1 MVRGMLSP
9 RAKAAILV
17 LAVLLNVLG
26 SPMAWARWLA
36 PDSGANSGQSL
47 GAAADHCAGHAAQDS
62 PQDPVPLPCCA
73 SGDCQCA
80 APAMPAAMD
89 CPTWTALRPTI
100 APCPAGIAVPEDLLD
115 DALRP
120 PIR

>member
-1 MVRGMLSP
+1 M
-9 RAKAAILV
+9 LV

-26 SPMAWARWLA
+26 SPMAWAQWLE
-36 PDSGANSGQSL
+36 PDSGANGAQSP
-47 GAAADHCAGHAAQDS
+47 GAGVDHCAGHVSQDS
-62 PQDPVPLPCCA
+62 SQDPAPLPCCA

-80 APAMPAAMD
+80 APAMTTGMD
-89 CPTWTALRPTI
+89 CPTWTALRPTM
-100 APCPAGIAVPEDLLD
+100 APCPAGTAVPEDLLD